1 MGKDILG
8 QGLFAVR
15 IEMRGGSLVAA
26 LTGEHFGPEEQGI
39 AFAMA
44 RADSERDVA
53 AGRSPTY
60 LVKDSVIEIA
70 YRMYR
75 LALKHDA
82 SNCHAG
88 DCGGPCGMCDRCKAI
103 AMEQFTMVVLG
114 SLDLPKGDLPER
126 LTSAVGSAVGLS
138 RTDAPWA
145 RPMTEEEVERVF
157 DLLDVKTQKG
167 EENESH

>member
-1 MGKDILG
+1 MGKKISV

-26 LTGEHFGPEEQGI
+26 LTGEHFGPEEKGI
-39 AFAMA
+39 AFAVA

-53 AGRSPTY
+53 GGLSPTY

-75 LALKHDA
+75 LGLKHDA

-88 DCGGPCGMCDRCKAI
+88 DFGGPCGMCDRCKAI

-145 RPMTEEEVERVF
+145 RPMTEEEVEEVF
-157 DLLDVKTQKG
+157 EELGVNPVKEG
-167 EENESH
+167 E